1 MKLVILDRDGVLNED
16 RADFIKSPGECVLI
30 ESSMSAI
37 ARLCAAGYT
46 PVVATNQ
53 SGLGR
58 GYFDLD
64 DLEAIH
70 AKLTE
75 AVDEA
80 GGFLGGIFY
89 CPHHPDDGCKCRKPK
104 AGILDAIEA
113 EFNTSVQGVP
123 FVGDHVRD
131 IRAGLT
137 KGCVPYLVRTGRGLE
152 FEPLL
157 RQGVPAEDT
166 LPAVEA
172 GQVAVFDN
180 LAAVVDHLLDP
191 KDSA

>member
-1 MKLVILDRDGVLNED
+1 MKLVILDRDGVINED
-16 RADFIKSPGECVLI
+16 TASYIKSADECVPI
-30 ESSMSAI
+30 ESSLVAI
-37 ARLCAAGYT
+37 AKLCDAGYT

-70 AKLTE
+70 AKLTQRVE
-75 AVDEA
+75 EA

-113 EFNTSVQGVP
+113 EFNTSVEGAP
-123 FVGDHVRD
+123 FVGDHLRD
-131 IRAGLT
+131 IRAGLI
-137 KGCVPYLVRTGRGLE
+137 KGCVPYLVRTGRG
-152 FEPLL
+152 FEAEPEI
-157 RQGVPAEDT
+157 RQGVAADGE
-166 LPAVEA
+166 LPAVEP
-172 GQVAVFDN
+172 GQVDVFDD
-180 LAAVVDHLLDP
+180 LAAVVNHLLNP
-191 KDSA
+191 KDSD

>member
-16 RADFIKSPGECVLI
+16 RADFIKSADECVLI
-30 ESSMSAI
+30 ESSIKAVV
-37 ARLCAAGYT
+37 RLCAAGYT

-58 GYFDLD
+58 GHFDLD
-64 DLEAIH
+64 ALEAIH
-70 AKLTE
+70 AKLTD

-113 EFNTSVQGVP
+113 EFNTSVEGAP

-137 KGCVPYLVRTGRGLE
+137 KGCAPYLVRTGRGLE
-152 FEPLL
+152 AEAAL
-157 RQGVPAEDT
+157 REGVPAEGT
-166 LPAVEA
+166 LAAVEL
-172 GQVAVFDN
+172 GQVPVFDN
-180 LAAVVDHLLDP
+180 LAAVVDHLLATQ
-191 KDSA
+191 DST